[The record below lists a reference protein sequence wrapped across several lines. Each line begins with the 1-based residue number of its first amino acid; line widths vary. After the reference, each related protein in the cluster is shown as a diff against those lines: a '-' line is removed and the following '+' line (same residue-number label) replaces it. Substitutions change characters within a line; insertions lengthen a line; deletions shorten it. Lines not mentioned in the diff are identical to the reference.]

1 MKRRRESEPDTRSPG
16 VGAAEGS
23 SAKLRARDGIDWP
36 VQISRR
42 DGDELML
49 VLLAKSDGVELSS
62 GHTAPSEPLVLECT
76 SDHGV
81 VRFPGDAQLEEP
93 DLVRFRVR
101 DVPQIEQRREYV
113 RVRAP
118 RQVVLAVSGTGTID
132 SAYSLDLS
140 GGGMLLSGPDT
151 LQLDDHIRFRLHL
164 DSTSPPIRG
173 RGRVVRVSGEKQ
185 RAVVFEDISRA
196 DRERLIHFIF
206 DRQREARARTRDP
219 T

>member
-1 MKRRRESEPDTRSPG
+1 MKRRRDHKAESVPPG
-16 VGAAEGS
+16 VAAAEGRN
-23 SAKLRARDGIDWP
+23 AKLRAGDGVDWP
-36 VQISRR
+36 VQISSR
-42 DGDELML
+42 DGDMLML
-49 VLLAKSDGVELSS
+49 VLLAKGDGVELGAGSR
-62 GHTAPSEPLVLECT
+62 AAEPLMLETT

-93 DLVRFRVR
+93 DLIRFRVR
-101 DVPQIEQRREYV
+101 DVPEIEQRREYV

-140 GGGMLLSGPDT
+140 GGGMLLSGPEN
-151 LQLDDHIRFRLHL
+151 LQLDDRIRFRLHL

-173 RGRVVRVSGEKQ
+173 RGRVVRVAGETQ
-185 RAVVFEDISRA
+185 RAVVFEEISRE

-206 DRQREARARTRDP
+206 DRQREARARTRDL

>member
-1 MKRRRESEPDTRSPG
+1 MKRRRDQKPDSIPPG
-16 VGAAEGS
+16 VAAAEGRP
-23 SAKLRARDGIDWP
+23 AKLRAGDGVDWP
-36 VQISRR
+36 VQISSRE
-42 DGDELML
+42 GDMLML
-49 VLLAKSDGVELSS
+49 VLLAKGDPVELHAGSQ
-62 GHTAPSEPLVLECT
+62 AAEPLVLETT

-93 DLVRFRVR
+93 DLIRFRVR
-101 DVPQIEQRREYV
+101 DVPEIEQRREYV

-151 LQLDDHIRFRLHL
+151 LEVDDNIRFRLHL
-164 DSTSPPIRG
+164 DATSPPIRG
-173 RGRVVRVSGEKQ
+173 RGRVVRTAGENQ
-185 RAVVFEDISRA
+185 RGVVFEEISRQ

>member
-1 MKRRRESEPDTRSPG
+1 VKRRRESKPDTPPAG
-16 VGAAEGS
+16 VTAAEGS
-23 SAKLRARDGIDWP
+23 SARLKARDGVDWP
-36 VQISRR
+36 VQISSRE
-42 DGDELML
+42 GDVLML
-49 VLLAKSDGVELSS
+49 VLLAKGDRVDLGPGGGSD
-62 GHTAPSEPLVLECT
+62 EPLMLECT

-81 VRFPGDAQLEEP
+81 VRFPGNAQLEEP
-93 DLVRFRVR
+93 DLVRFRVQ
-101 DVPQIEQRREYV
+101 DVPEIEQRREYV

-151 LQLDDHIRFRLHL
+151 LQIDDNIRFRLHL
-164 DSTSPPIRG
+164 DSSSPPIRG
-173 RGRVVRVSGEKQ
+173 RGRVVRVSGENQ
-185 RAVVFEDISRA
+185 RAVVFEEISRQ

>member
-1 MKRRRESEPDTRSPG
+1 MKRRREDKPDPRPQG
-16 VGAAEGS
+16 VAAAEGS
-23 SAKLRARDGIDWP
+23 NAKLKAGDGTNLP

-42 DGDELML
+42 DGDVLML
-49 VLLAKSDGVELSS
+49 VLLAKSDGVELGS
-62 GHTAPSEPLVLECT
+62 GQAATGEPLMLECT
-76 SDHGV
+76 SDHGI
-81 VRFPGDAQLEEP
+81 VRFPGDAELEGR

-101 DVPQIEQRREYV
+101 DVPEIEQRREYV

-151 LQLDDHIRFRLHL
+151 LQIDDHIRFRLHL
-164 DSTSPPIRG
+164 DSTSQPIRG
-173 RGRVVRVSGEKQ
+173 RGRVVRASGENQ
-185 RAVVFEDISRA
+185 RAVVFEEISRQ

-206 DRQREARARTRDP
+206 DRQREARARTRDI

>member
-1 MKRRRESEPDTRSPG
+1 MKRRRDRKPESSPPG
-16 VGAAEGS
+16 VAAAEGS
-23 SAKLRARDGIDWP
+23 SAKLKAPDGDWP
-36 VQISRR
+36 VQISSR
-42 DGDELML
+42 DGDVLML
-49 VLLAKSDGVELSS
+49 VLLAKSDGVELGPDAAAS
-62 GHTAPSEPLVLECT
+62 GEPLMLECT
-76 SDHGV
+76 SDHGI
-81 VRFPGDAQLEEP
+81 VRFPGDAIVEEP

-101 DVPQIEQRREYV
+101 DVPEIEQRREYV

-118 RQVVLAVSGTGTID
+118 RQVVLAVSGSSTID

-140 GGGMLLSGPDT
+140 GGGMLLSGPDN
-151 LQLDDHIRFRLHL
+151 LQVDDLIRFRLHL

-173 RGRVVRVSGEKQ
+173 RGRVVRVTGENQ
-185 RAVVFEDISRA
+185 RAVVFEDISRQ

>member
-1 MKRRRESEPDTRSPG
+1 MKRRRDHKPDSVPPG
-16 VGAAEGS
+16 VAAAEGRN
-23 SAKLRARDGIDWP
+23 AKLKAGDSIDWP
-36 VQISRR
+36 VQISGRE
-42 DGDELML
+42 GDVLML
-49 VLLAKSDGVELSS
+49 VLLAKGEGVELGTGSQL
-62 GHTAPSEPLVLECT
+62 GEPLMLET
-76 SDHGV
+76 TTDHGV

-93 DLVRFRVR
+93 DLIRFRVR
-101 DVPQIEQRREYV
+101 DVPEIEQRREYV

-118 RQVVLAVSGTGTID
+118 RQVVLAVSGSGTID

-151 LQLDDHIRFRLHL
+151 LQIDDNIRFRLHL

-173 RGRVVRVSGEKQ
+173 RGRVVRVAGENQ
-185 RAVVFEDISRA
+185 RAVVFEDISRQ

-206 DRQREARARTRDP
+206 DRQREARARTRDL

>member
-1 MKRRRESEPDTRSPG
+1 MKRRRDRTPESSPPG
-16 VGAAEGS
+16 MAAAEGS
-23 SAKLRARDGIDWP
+23 NARLRTGDGADWP
-36 VQISRR
+36 VQVQGRE
-42 DGDELML
+42 GDVLML
-49 VLLAKSDGVELSS
+49 VLLAKSDGVELGSEAAS
-62 GHTAPSEPLVLECT
+62 AAEPLMLECT

-81 VRFPGDAQLEEP
+81 VRFPGEAKLEEP
-93 DLVRFRVR
+93 DLVRFRVK
-101 DVPQIEQRREYV
+101 DVPEIEQRREYV

-140 GGGMLLSGPDT
+140 GGGMLLSGPDN

-164 DSTSPPIRG
+164 DATSAPIRG
-173 RGRVVRVSGEKQ
+173 RGRVVRVASENQ
-185 RAVVFEDISRA
+185 RAVVFEEISRQ

-206 DRQREARARTRDP
+206 DRQREARARTRDL

>member
-36 VQISRR
+36 VRMSRR

-62 GHTAPSEPLVLECT
+62 GDTAPNEPLMLECT

-118 RQVVLAVSGTGTID
+118 RQVVLAVSGTR
-132 SAYSLDLS
+132 
-140 GGGMLLSGPDT
+140 
-151 LQLDDHIRFRLHL
+151 H
-164 DSTSPPIRG
+164 
-173 RGRVVRVSGEKQ
+173 
-185 RAVVFEDISRA
+185 
-196 DRERLIHFIF
+196 
-206 DRQREARARTRDP
+206 DRQRLLARPQRRGHAAERARHTAARRPHSLPPAPRLNLAADSRAGTRRARVRRGRSGRSCSRTSP
-219 T
+219 GRTGSA